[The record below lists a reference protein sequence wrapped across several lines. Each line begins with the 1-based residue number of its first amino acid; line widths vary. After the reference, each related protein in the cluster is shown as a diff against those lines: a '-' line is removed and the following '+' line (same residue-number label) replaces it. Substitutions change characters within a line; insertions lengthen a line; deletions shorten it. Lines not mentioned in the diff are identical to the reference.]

1 MIKLSTA
8 VRVALA
14 VGGSLKSTLDGGL
27 VRIYSGSVPASAD
40 AAIGGATLLCE
51 ISAGGDGTPV
61 TFEATAPL
69 GVLKKSVSETWT
81 GTNLADGTPTFFR
94 YVLDGDGGSASSSAP
109 RFQGSA
115 GVLGSDMYISSLPLV
130 TGQPL
135 AFSVFELAVPEQ

>member
-27 VRIYSGSVPASAD
+27 IRIYSGSVPASAD

-51 ISAGGDGTPV
+51 ISAGGGGTPV
-61 TFEATAPL
+61 TFESTAPL

-94 YVLDGDGGSASSSAP
+94 YVLGGDDGSASSSAP